1 MTWTCHRCLAVDT
14 QARED
19 VPVQFGGCISVSHQP
34 RADVRGAQLQSC
46 WGLDP
51 FLLTVPALGEP
62 MGD

>member
-1 MTWTCHRCLAVDT
+1 MDT

-19 VPVQFGGCISVSHQP
+19 VPIQFGGCISVSHQP

-62 MGD
+62 MDD